1 MRLWFSQKNIYGH
14 TAGVVQILQ
23 LQLTVQIHKLKYKLK
38 LSEHKSLEYKSTLQ

>member
-23 LQLTVQIHKLKYKLK
+23 LQLTVQIHKLKYKLQ
-38 LSEHKSLEYKSTLQ
+38 LSEHKSLEYKSTL